1 MKGKSRVI
9 VGMSG
14 GVDSSVAAY
23 LLKQQGYD
31 VVGLF
36 MRNWNDASVTL
47 EDECPWIDDSRDAML
62 VADQLG
68 IPFQVID
75 MSEVYKERI
84 VDYMFHEYQIGRT
97 PNPDVLCNR
106 EIKFDLFLEEALK
119 LGADFVGTGHYV
131 RKGMV
136 LGESGTEEFQL
147 LRGLDPN
154 KDQSY
159 FLCQL
164 NQFQL
169 SKALFPI
176 GELQKSEVRKIAEDI
191 GLVTANKKDSQ
202 GLCFIGKVSLPEF
215 LQQKLEVKKGEVYEI
230 AADDSSVLEYK
241 ELVFGETEDEIMKPN
256 PGASESL
263 NDIVVN
269 NNGNQTLEED
279 AVNNKGVQA
288 LEPSESIDFKIHL
301 AKLRLNLND
310 CNWVPTGEHRGAH
323 FYTRGQRKG
332 LQIGGKPL
340 PLFIVNTDVAN
351 NRIFV
356 GQGEDHP
363 ALFYRG
369 LMVNKEEVHWVRP
382 SLIDSSLK
390 SKKLTCQIRYR
401 QAAFPCELILDS
413 EENMIVYFSAPH
425 KSVTPGQFVAVF
437 NENELI
443 FSGAISE

>member
-131 RKGMV
+131 RKGVV

-147 LRGLDPN
+147 LRGLDSN

-176 GELQKSEVRKIAEDI
+176 GELQKSEVRKIAEEI
-191 GLVTANKKDSQ
+191 GLVTAYKKDSQ

-230 AADDSSVLEYK
+230 ASDDSSVLEYK
-241 ELVFGETEDEIMKPN
+241 ELVFGGIEDVIKKPN
-256 PGASESL
+256 TGASESL
-263 NDIVVN
+263 NEVVVN
-269 NNGNQTLEED
+269 NNGNH
-279 AVNNKGVQA
+279 A
-288 LEPSESIDFKIHL
+288 LESVELVDFKIHL

-310 CNWVPTGEHRGAH
+310 CKWIPTGEHRGAH

-340 PLFIVNTDVAN
+340 PLFIVNTDVQN

-369 LMVNKEEVHWVRP
+369 LMVNREEAHWVRP

-401 QAAFPCELILDS
+401 QAAFPCELIMDS
-413 EENMIVYFSAPH
+413 EGSVIVYFSAPH

-437 NENELI
+437 DGNELI